1 MRPARLL
8 AIWLCLALLALT
20 GPAHALDLT
29 ETEATLDQQTGEITR
44 ISAELTQSDA
54 NLSRLRDRLS
64 AQRARALELRDQLTE
79 ERARLEENLARLGDP
94 VDGEA
99 DQVTARRNAL
109 EAERADVGSALA
121 RADINIEEANRLLEA
136 ISSQRRA
143 TFYGQILE
151 REPSP
156 ILPAQIADAA
166 ATVERGAATAWE
178 EGRSWAANRQA
189 EEQFWV
195 TLAGI
200 AVALALG
207 LALTWPVRAWISR
220 TVSGRIERLTP
231 SPSRR
236 ILAAAVR
243 TASRAVPAILGGIGL
258 LAVLQVLGI
267 LDTATT
273 PLANRVLAA
282 FIAAFLVDG
291 AAVALLSPK
300 APNWRVIDVS
310 GHAAT
315 GLRSLFVLAAVILGL
330 DGVLSEGAL
339 HFGGS
344 DTLTSV
350 QRGLVACLLGAIL
363 IRASRP
369 VFWRPQD
376 EHQPAPAPALRTL
389 IGLAGLAAILL
400 ALAGYTALAH
410 FAMTRFAFALGLL
423 AIGWLARAVLR
434 EGARSLL
441 RRLGMMPT
449 RHAADGDEDDDG
461 PLLLSLHLFSDAV
474 VALAVLPPLFLLFGA
489 SWSDVRA
496 LASDALTGFQVG
508 AVRISILEILVAAG
522 VVIALIAATR
532 VIQRTA
538 ERSLFRRM
546 RLDIGVQTSLKTL
559 IGYVG
564 MVIAFMTGIGMLGFD
579 LSNLAIIA
587 GALSVGIGFGLQ
599 SIVNNFVSGLIL
611 LFERPIKVGD
621 WIFTNSGNG
630 IVKKI
635 SVRSTEIE
643 TFDRTAIII
652 PNADLISNAVTNW
665 THRDKLG
672 RITIPV
678 GVSYNEDPDRVLDI
692 LREATEDTQI
702 VLREPPPLI
711 LFRGFGDSSL
721 DFEVRAYLRDIGTA
735 LQAQTDLLR
744 NIFAKFRAHGVE
756 IPFPQR
762 DLHLR
767 TAGSDFRAFFGGTPN
782 HAIDVEAVK
791 PPDTP
796 ADDRGETQGPGSGV
810 DT

>member
-8 AIWLCLALLALT
+8 AIWLCLALACLT
-20 GPAHALDLT
+20 GPAHAVDLA
-29 ETEATLDQQTGEITR
+29 ETEATLDRQTGEITR
-44 ISAELTQSDA
+44 IAVELTQPDA
-54 NLSRLRDRLS
+54 DLSRLRDRLS
-64 AQRARALELRDQLTE
+64 AQRARALELRDRLAEDQ
-79 ERARLEENLARLGDP
+79 ARLEEALARLGEP

-99 DQVTARRNAL
+99 DQVTARRDAL
-109 EAERADVGSALA
+109 QAERAEIGSALA
-121 RADINIEEANRLLEA
+121 RADINIEEANRLLES

-143 TFYGQILE
+143 TFYSHMLE
-151 REPSP
+151 RTASP
-156 ILPAQIADAA
+156 LQPAQLGEAA
-166 ATVERGAATAWE
+166 ATVERGARAAWTE
-178 EGRSWAANRQA
+178 ARAWVSDRQA
-189 EEQFWV
+189 EERLWV

-200 AVALALG
+200 AAALALG
-207 LALTWPVRAWISR
+207 LAMTWPVRTWISN
-220 TVSGRIERLTP
+220 TVSSRIERLTP

-236 ILAAAVR
+236 ILAAAAR
-243 TASRAVPAILGGIGL
+243 TASRAVPAILGGVGL
-258 LAVLQVLGI
+258 VAVLQLLGI
-267 LDTATT
+267 LDASST
-273 PLANRVLAA
+273 PLVNRILAA
-282 FIAAFLVDG
+282 FVAAVLVDG

-300 APNWRVIDVS
+300 APRWRVIDIS

-315 GLRSLFVLAAVILGL
+315 GLRSLFVLAAVIVGL

-339 HFGGS
+339 RFGGS
-344 DTLTSV
+344 ETLTSV
-350 QRGLVACLLGAIL
+350 QRGLVASLLGAIL
-363 IRASRP
+363 ILATRP
-369 VFWRPQD
+369 VFWRPEDNQSRS
-376 EHQPAPAPALRTL
+376 PAPAVRSVL
-389 IGLAGLAAILL
+389 GLAGLAAILA
-400 ALAGYTALAH
+400 ALVGYTALAH
-410 FAMTRFAFALGLL
+410 FVTTRFAYALGLL
-423 AIGWLARAVLR
+423 AVAWLARAVLR
-434 EGARSLL
+434 EAARTLL
-441 RRLGMMPT
+441 RRLGMRPARDMP
-449 RHAADGDEDDDG
+449 DDEDDEDG
-461 PLLLSLHLFSDAV
+461 PLLLSVHLLGDAL
-474 VALAVLPPLFLLFGA
+474 VALAVLPPLLLLFGA

-496 LASDALTGFQVG
+496 LASDALTGFEVG
-508 AVRISILEILVAAG
+508 SVRISILEILLAAG

-532 VIQRTA
+532 LVQRTA

-546 RLDIGVQTSLKTL
+546 RLDVGVQTSLKTL

-621 WIFTNSGNG
+621 WIFTSSGNG

-652 PNADLISNAVTNW
+652 PNADLISNPVTNW

-672 RITIPV
+672 RITVPV
-678 GVSYNEDPDRVLDI
+678 GVSYNEDPDRI
-692 LREATEDTQI
+692 LELLRAAAESTEI
-702 VLREPPPLI
+702 VLSEPPPLV

-721 DFEVRAYLRDIGTA
+721 DFEVRAYLQDIATA

-744 NIFAKFRAHGVE
+744 AIFATFREHGVE

-767 TAGSDFRAFFGGTPN
+767 TAGSDFRAFFGGKPD
-782 HAIDVEAVK
+782 HAVDVEAVE
-791 PPDTP
+791 PPETP
-796 ADDRGETQGPGSGV
+796 ADDQGQTQGPGRAG